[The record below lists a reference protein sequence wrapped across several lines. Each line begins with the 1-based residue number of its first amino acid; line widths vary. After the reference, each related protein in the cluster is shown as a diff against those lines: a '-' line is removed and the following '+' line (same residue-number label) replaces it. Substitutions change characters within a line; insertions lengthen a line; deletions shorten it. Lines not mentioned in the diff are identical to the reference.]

1 MEEQL
6 EIKEKLRIMEQK
18 LLQPDIR
25 KSVEDLTLMIADAF
39 IELGSSGRTYDKQ
52 QMIDVLPTLPI
63 IKMTIMDFEA
73 KLLAKEVVLTIYRLA
88 KHGNETIEY
97 SLRSSIWLLRDDKW
111 QIVFHQGTPLIAVQ

>member
-6 EIKEKLRIMEQK
+6 ELEEKFRIMEQK
-18 LLQPDIR
+18 LLQPDIH

-39 IELGSSGRTYDKQ
+39 IELGSSGSTYNKQ
-52 QMIDVLPTLPI
+52 QMIDVLPTLPV

-73 KLLAKEVVLTIYRLA
+73 KLLAKGVVLTIYRLA